1 MVVPPK
7 VFPLPRKENRGFQ
20 NWGGFGVPA
29 PAGTPT
35 PVPSPGTHVSSW
47 ALSCFLR
54 ALSDFFHCRNAQS
67 VALASLLTV
76 HWSRSVHTSS
86 PIRATLMFSSL

>member
-7 VFPLPRKENRGFQ
+7 VFPLPGQENGPAQHRGQ
-20 NWGGFGVPA
+20 ERPAQRGA
-29 PAGTPT
+29 PARRPQ
-35 PVPSPGTHVSSW
+35 PSTHVSSW

-54 ALSDFFHCRNAQS
+54 ARSDLLHCRKAQS
-67 VALASLLTV
+67 VALASLLTA